1 LIPLPEKNRLDKKM
15 GDIELYNMMAL
26 ISLGVALVMLV
37 LAIVMWIKL
46 DIRHYIAVL
55 TGTEARKKIENIRK
69 SSEAGSIHADVYG
82 TGNRAKLS
90 WNTSESLARVA
101 EMEISDE
108 DGTVILA
115 PTGTIRRE
123 GTTVLESSEE
133 YATTVL
139 NAIKDSEFVVEREI
153 VNRGDE

>member
-1 LIPLPEKNRLDKKM
+1 MN
-15 GDIELYNMMAL
+15 DIELYNLMAL
-26 ISLGVALVMLV
+26 ISAGVSLIMLV

-55 TGTEARKKIENIRK
+55 TGTEARKRIENLRK
-69 SSEAGSIHADVYG
+69 AAEAGSVHADVYG
-82 TGNRAKLS
+82 SNNKAKLS
-90 WNTSESLARVA
+90 WNTSEGLARVA
-101 EMEISDE
+101 AMEISDE
-108 DGTVILA
+108 DGTVVLA
-115 PTGTIRRE
+115 PTGTMQRE

>member
-1 LIPLPEKNRLDKKM
+1 MN
-15 GDIELYNMMAL
+15 DIELYNLMAL
-26 ISLGVALVMLV
+26 ISAGVAFIMLV

-55 TGTEARKKIENIRK
+55 TGTEARKKIENLKK
-69 SSEAGSIHADVYG
+69 SAEAGSVHADVYG
-82 TGNRAKLS
+82 RNNKAKVS
-90 WNTSESLARVA
+90 WNTSEGLARVA
-101 EMEISDE
+101 AMEISDD
-108 DGTVILA
+108 DGTVVLA
-115 PTGTIRRE
+115 PTGTMQRE
-123 GTTVLESSEE
+123 DGTTVLESSED